1 MPLRNPIY
9 AGLAAQK
16 LRKHFRSLGESGA
29 LVVSMVLYP
38 GAGPWNA
45 PTTADEMV
53 PGLTGVC
60 ARPAEAVDPDAACT
74 EDVPALVLGLLVPAS
89 PNRTE
94 WTAWLLLCSTTA
106 AATSFSLGLAN

>member
-1 MPLRNPIY
+1 MPLRNPVY

-16 LRKHFRSLGESGA
+16 LRKHSRSLGESGA
-29 LVVSMVLYP
+29 LVVVSMVLYR

-74 EDVPALVLGLLVPAS
+74 EDVPALVLGLLVPGQ
-89 PNRTE
+89 
-94 WTAWLLLCSTTA
+94 A
-106 AATSFSLGLAN
+106 ARELRRRLDALKRALEPGTDPAAP